1 MKFAAALIATLAL
14 SACAHIPAGLPSNA
28 RYVVMGSSFA
38 AGTGINGIKPGTPQR
53 CGRSAS
59 NYATLVAGKLG
70 LALDDQ
76 TCGGATTAHILG
88 PWAELPAQIE
98 AVNIETRLVTI
109 TIGGNDVGYVMNLFA
124 ASCLP
129 SEGFNYQGVKRPC
142 PTMRPPK
149 AEDYA
154 KLEANLRAVAREVSR
169 RAPKA
174 RLVFVQYVKLIPDT
188 PCAAAQLLPE
198 GALATRDIGEQ
209 LARVTVRAALAEG
222 ADVLAADLFSR
233 GHTLCDADKWSV
245 GPKPG
250 GIEAPAPWHPTAAGH
265 AAIAAELAAMLTG
278 SRTQR

>member
-1 MKFAAALIATLAL
+1 MRIAAALIAALAL
-14 SACAHIPAGLPSNA
+14 SACAHIPANLPSNA
-28 RYVVMGSSFA
+28 RYVAMGSSFA

-88 PWAELPAQIE
+88 PWAELPAQVE
-98 AVNIETRLVTI
+98 AVNADTRLVTI

-124 ASCLP
+124 ASCLA
-129 SEGFNYQGVKRPC
+129 SEGFNFQGVKRPC

-149 AEDYA
+149 VEDYA
-154 KLEANLRAVAREVSR
+154 KLEASLRAVAREVFR

-174 RLVFVQYVKLIPDT
+174 RLVFVQYVKLIPDA
-188 PCAAAQLLPE
+188 PCAVSQLSPE

-209 LARVTVRAALAEG
+209 LARVTARAALAEG
-222 ADVLAADLFSR
+222 AEVLAADQFSR

-265 AAIAAELAAMLTG
+265 AAIAAELERML
-278 SRTQR
+278 RR

>member
-1 MKFAAALIATLAL
+1 VRVAASLLATLAL

-28 RYVVMGSSFA
+28 RYVAMGSSFA

-88 PWAELPAQIE
+88 PWNELPAQID
-98 AVNIETRLVTI
+98 AVNADTRLVTV
-109 TIGGNDVGYVMNLFA
+109 TIGGNDVGYVMNLFI
-124 ASCLP
+124 ASCP
-129 SEGFNYQGVKRPC
+129 PEGMIVQGTRRACTAP
-142 PTMRPPK
+142 RPPK
-149 AEDYA
+149 AEDYV
-154 KLEANLRAVAREVSR
+154 KLEATLRAVAREVFR

-174 RLVFVQYVKLIPDT
+174 RLVFVQYVKLIPDA
-188 PCAAAQLLPE
+188 PCAAAQLSPE

-209 LARVTVRAALAEG
+209 LARVTARAALAEG
-222 ADVLAADLFSR
+222 AEVLAADQFSR

-265 AAIAAELAAMLTG
+265 AAIAEELEALVTG
-278 SRTQR
+278 SRTHR